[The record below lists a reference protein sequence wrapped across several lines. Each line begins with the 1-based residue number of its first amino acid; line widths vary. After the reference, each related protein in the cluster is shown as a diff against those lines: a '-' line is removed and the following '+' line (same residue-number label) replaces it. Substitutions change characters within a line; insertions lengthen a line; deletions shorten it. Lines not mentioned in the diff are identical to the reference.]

1 MDGTLV
7 HMAYLG
13 PTSTDQ
19 RFLSINKGGNN
30 QFMNGVRYVI
40 VNFMEKLFSDGFS
53 GVKNFIVRVL
63 DSKSEFRMYFFNINR
78 LKIY

>member
-13 PTSTDQ
+13 PTSTDR

-40 VNFMEKLFSDGFS
+40 ANFMEKLFSDGFS
-53 GVKNFIVRVL
+53 GVKNFIVRVF
-63 DSKSEFRMYFFNINR
+63 DSKSEFRMYFF
-78 LKIY
+78 